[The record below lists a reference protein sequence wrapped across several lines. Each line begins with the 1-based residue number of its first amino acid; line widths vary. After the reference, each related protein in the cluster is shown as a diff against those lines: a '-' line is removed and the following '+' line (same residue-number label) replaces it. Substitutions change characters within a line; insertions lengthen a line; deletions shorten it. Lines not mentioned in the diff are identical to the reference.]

1 VAEALGHR
9 GDGDSCRE
17 HLGGHE
23 VAEIV
28 QPEVRQARG
37 TPGGDEPLR
46 QSVGQPRL
54 PAVRTRAEHER
65 ACRQLRADLPGSPR
79 RQVSVRRQHA
89 ERLGVEFDPVGAVGL
104 GGAELGSVWPLDQ
117 RASEGDRGSL
127 NIDVAPPQGEQL
139 TPTGHRS
146 RPRAAGSR
154 GVAGPGASPTR
165 AGRRLAP
172 RSAGGSRPVPFA
184 AATCSKQGSARSSPS
199 GGPER
204 APDGALHGPGPRFLG
219 RGSVVPALPA
229 GDARRSHRYPRWSAW
244 PGRGGRG
251 AASGGT
257 RRSTACGSRWR
268 RTTREMP
275 PRASGRAGQ
284 PMCRTG
290 SVPGR
295 LDDQVLELVSGKRWV
310 PWTVL
315 LSHRGRPVAGSAP
328 R

>member
-139 TPTGHRS
+139 TPTGTGRDREPQVAEEWRVLAPRPLEQDGDLLRGRRADLGRCHSRRRRVRS
-146 RPRAAGSR
+146 RVQPDPVPAEGLSERPMEHSMDPGHGSWGEGRSSRRCPQEMRVEVIDIRGGQLGQVEVAEVRLQVALDDRPRVAHDGGGPPGRCRLEPVVEQVSQCAGPDPCPVASMTRSSSWCLANAGSR
-154 GVAGPGASPTR
+154 G
-165 AGRRLAP
+165 
-172 RSAGGSRPVPFA
+172 RS
-184 AATCSKQGSARSSPS
+184 C
-199 GGPER
+199 
-204 APDGALHGPGPRFLG
+204 
-219 RGSVVPALPA
+219 
-229 GDARRSHRYPRWSAW
+229 
-244 PGRGGRG
+244 
-251 AASGGT
+251 
-257 RRSTACGSRWR
+257 
-268 RTTREMP
+268 
-275 PRASGRAGQ
+275 
-284 PMCRTG
+284 
-290 SVPGR
+290 
-295 LDDQVLELVSGKRWV
+295 
-310 PWTVL
+310 
-315 LSHRGRPVAGSAP
+315 
-328 R
+328 